1 MKKIVI
7 YLSMI
12 LMIFL
17 LVGCN
22 QNNKPTDIKLDI
34 GESTKFSK
42 EEIDNAV
49 DCLKRN
55 FDFEA
60 CTLTKIYY
68 NEEISNTAVENYL
81 QFGNG
86 SVNKVKAENVIVLLS
101 ERKTDKALLV
111 KQHEE
116 MLSIIKNKDLDK
128 IDEYIE
134 KHIVAPAK
142 EWSKLI
148 NDNEEIRRYLK

>member
-12 LMIFL
+12 LMIFS

-22 QNNKPTDIKLDI
+22 QNNKPTNIKVDI

-49 DCLKRN
+49 DCLKRS

-68 NEEISNTAVENYL
+68 NEEISNTAVEDYL

-101 ERKTDKALLV
+101 DFDVDNSGNNPVLNSGETYTNYNWILIRDDKNSDWKV
-111 KQHEE
+111 
-116 MLSIIKNKDLDK
+116 DD
-128 IDEYIE
+128 
-134 KHIVAPAK
+134 
-142 EWSKLI
+142 WGF
-148 NDNEEIRRYLK
+148 

>member
-22 QNNKPTDIKLDI
+22 QNNKPTNIKVDI

-49 DCLKRN
+49 DCLKRS

-68 NEEISNTAVENYL
+68 NEEISNTAVEDYL

-101 ERKTDKALLV
+101 DFDVDNSGDNPVLNPGESYTNYNWILIRDDKNSDWKV
-111 KQHEE
+111 
-116 MLSIIKNKDLDK
+116 DDCGF
-128 IDEYIE
+128 
-134 KHIVAPAK
+134 
-142 EWSKLI
+142 
-148 NDNEEIRRYLK
+148 

>member
-12 LMIFL
+12 LMIFS

-22 QNNKPTDIKLDI
+22 QNNKPTNIKLDI

-49 DCLKRN
+49 DCLKRS

-68 NEEISNTAVENYL
+68 NEEISNTAVEDYL

-101 ERKTDKALLV
+101 DFDVDNSGNNPVLNPGETYTNYNWILIRDDKNSDWKV
-111 KQHEE
+111 
-116 MLSIIKNKDLDK
+116 DDCGF
-128 IDEYIE
+128 
-134 KHIVAPAK
+134 
-142 EWSKLI
+142 
-148 NDNEEIRRYLK
+148 

>member
-12 LMIFL
+12 LMIFS

-22 QNNKPTDIKLDI
+22 QNNKSTNIKLDI

-49 DCLKRN
+49 DCLKRS

-68 NEEISNTAVENYL
+68 NEEISNTAVEDYL

-101 ERKTDKALLV
+101 DFDVDNSGDNPVLNPGETYTNYNWILIRDDKNSDWKV
-111 KQHEE
+111 
-116 MLSIIKNKDLDK
+116 DD
-128 IDEYIE
+128 
-134 KHIVAPAK
+134 
-142 EWSKLI
+142 
-148 NDNEEIRRYLK
+148 RGF

>member
-49 DCLKRN
+49 DCLKRS

-68 NEEISNTAVENYL
+68 NEEISNTAVEDYL

-101 ERKTDKALLV
+101 DFDVDNSGNNPVLNPGETYTNYNWILIRDDKNSDWKV
-111 KQHEE
+111 
-116 MLSIIKNKDLDK
+116 DDCGF
-128 IDEYIE
+128 
-134 KHIVAPAK
+134 
-142 EWSKLI
+142 
-148 NDNEEIRRYLK
+148 

>member
-49 DCLKRN
+49 DCLKRS

-68 NEEISNTAVENYL
+68 NEEISNTAVEDYL

-86 SVNKVKAENVIVLLS
+86 SVNKVKDENVIVLLS
-101 ERKTDKALLV
+101 DFDVDNSGDNPVLNPGESYTNYNWILIRDDKNSDWKV
-111 KQHEE
+111 
-116 MLSIIKNKDLDK
+116 DDCGF
-128 IDEYIE
+128 
-134 KHIVAPAK
+134 
-142 EWSKLI
+142 
-148 NDNEEIRRYLK
+148 

>member
-68 NEEISNTAVENYL
+68 NEEISNTAVEDYL

-101 ERKTDKALLV
+101 DFDVDNSGNNPVLNPGETYTNYNWILIRDDKNSDWKV
-111 KQHEE
+111 
-116 MLSIIKNKDLDK
+116 DDCGF
-128 IDEYIE
+128 
-134 KHIVAPAK
+134 
-142 EWSKLI
+142 
-148 NDNEEIRRYLK
+148 

>member
-1 MKKIVI
+1 MKKIFT

-12 LMIFL
+12 LMIFS

-22 QNNKPTDIKLDI
+22 QNNKPTNINVDI

-49 DCLKRN
+49 DCLKRS

-68 NEEISNTAVENYL
+68 NEEISNTAVEDYL

-86 SVNKVKAENVIVLLS
+86 SVNKVKDENVIVLLS
-101 ERKTDKALLV
+101 DFDVDNSGDNPVLNPGETYTNYNWILIRDDKNSDWKV
-111 KQHEE
+111 
-116 MLSIIKNKDLDK
+116 DDCGF
-128 IDEYIE
+128 
-134 KHIVAPAK
+134 
-142 EWSKLI
+142 
-148 NDNEEIRRYLK
+148 

>member
-12 LMIFL
+12 LMIFS

-22 QNNKPTDIKLDI
+22 QNNKPTNIKIDI

-49 DCLKRN
+49 DCLKRS

-68 NEEISNTAVENYL
+68 NEEISNTAVEDYL

-86 SVNKVKAENVIVLLS
+86 SVNKVKDENVIVLLS
-101 ERKTDKALLV
+101 DFDVDNSGDNPVLNPGETYTNYNWILIRDDKNSDWKV
-111 KQHEE
+111 
-116 MLSIIKNKDLDK
+116 DDCGF
-128 IDEYIE
+128 
-134 KHIVAPAK
+134 
-142 EWSKLI
+142 
-148 NDNEEIRRYLK
+148 

>member
-12 LMIFL
+12 LMIFS

-22 QNNKPTDIKLDI
+22 QNNKPTNIKIDI

-49 DCLKRN
+49 DCLKRS

-68 NEEISNTAVENYL
+68 NEEISNTAVEDYL

-101 ERKTDKALLV
+101 DFDVDNSGNNPVLNPGETYTNYNWILIRDDKNSDWKV
-111 KQHEE
+111 
-116 MLSIIKNKDLDK
+116 DDCGF
-128 IDEYIE
+128 
-134 KHIVAPAK
+134 
-142 EWSKLI
+142 
-148 NDNEEIRRYLK
+148 

>member
-12 LMIFL
+12 LMIFS

-22 QNNKPTDIKLDI
+22 QNNKPTNIKLDI

-49 DCLKRN
+49 DCLKRS

-68 NEEISNTAVENYL
+68 NEEISNTAVEDYL

-101 ERKTDKALLV
+101 DFDVDNSGNNPVLNPGETYTNYNWILIRDDKNSDWKV
-111 KQHEE
+111 
-116 MLSIIKNKDLDK
+116 DDC
-128 IDEYIE
+128 
-134 KHIVAPAK
+134 VC
-142 EWSKLI
+142 
-148 NDNEEIRRYLK
+148 

>member
-22 QNNKPTDIKLDI
+22 QNNKPTNIKVDI

-49 DCLKRN
+49 DCLKRS

-68 NEEISNTAVENYL
+68 NEEISNTAVEDYL

-101 ERKTDKALLV
+101 DFDVDNSGNNPVLNPGETYTNYNWILIRDDKNSDWKV
-111 KQHEE
+111 
-116 MLSIIKNKDLDK
+116 DDCGF
-128 IDEYIE
+128 
-134 KHIVAPAK
+134 
-142 EWSKLI
+142 
-148 NDNEEIRRYLK
+148 

>member
-49 DCLKRN
+49 DCLKRS

-68 NEEISNTAVENYL
+68 NEEISNTAVEDYL

-101 ERKTDKALLV
+101 DFDVDNSGDNPVLNPGETYTNYNWILIRDG
-111 KQHEE
+111 
-116 MLSIIKNKDLDK
+116 KNSDWKVDDCGF
-128 IDEYIE
+128 
-134 KHIVAPAK
+134 
-142 EWSKLI
+142 
-148 NDNEEIRRYLK
+148 

>member
-12 LMIFL
+12 LMIFS

-22 QNNKPTDIKLDI
+22 QNNKPTNINVDI

-101 ERKTDKALLV
+101 DFDVDNSGNNPVLNPGETYTNYNWILIRDDKNSDWKV
-111 KQHEE
+111 
-116 MLSIIKNKDLDK
+116 DDCGF
-128 IDEYIE
+128 
-134 KHIVAPAK
+134 
-142 EWSKLI
+142 
-148 NDNEEIRRYLK
+148 

>member
-12 LMIFL
+12 LMIFS

-22 QNNKPTDIKLDI
+22 QNNKSTNIKLDI

-49 DCLKRN
+49 DCLKRS

-68 NEEISNTAVENYL
+68 NEEISNTAVEDYL

-101 ERKTDKALLV
+101 DFDVDNSGDNPVLNPGETYTNYNWILIRDDKSSDWKV
-111 KQHEE
+111 
-116 MLSIIKNKDLDK
+116 DDCGF
-128 IDEYIE
+128 
-134 KHIVAPAK
+134 
-142 EWSKLI
+142 
-148 NDNEEIRRYLK
+148 

>member
-12 LMIFL
+12 LMIFS

-22 QNNKPTDIKLDI
+22 QNNKPTDIKVDI
-34 GESTKFSK
+34 GEYTKFSK

-49 DCLKRN
+49 DCLKRS

-68 NEEISNTAVENYL
+68 NEEISNTAVEDYL

-101 ERKTDKALLV
+101 DFDVDNSGDNPVLNPGETYTNYNWILIRDDKNSNWKV
-111 KQHEE
+111 
-116 MLSIIKNKDLDK
+116 DD
-128 IDEYIE
+128 
-134 KHIVAPAK
+134 
-142 EWSKLI
+142 WGF
-148 NDNEEIRRYLK
+148 

>member
-12 LMIFL
+12 LIIFS

-22 QNNKPTDIKLDI
+22 QNNESIDIKVDI
-34 GESTKFSK
+34 GESTKFSE
-42 EEIDNAV
+42 EEINKAV
-49 DCLKRN
+49 DCLKRS

-86 SVNKVKAENVIVLLS
+86 SENKVKTENVIVLLS
-101 ERKTDKALLV
+101 DFDVDNSDNNPVLNTGETYTNYNWILIRDDKNSNWKV
-111 KQHEE
+111 
-116 MLSIIKNKDLDK
+116 DD
-128 IDEYIE
+128 
-134 KHIVAPAK
+134 
-142 EWSKLI
+142 WGF
-148 NDNEEIRRYLK
+148 

>member
-1 MKKIVI
+1 MKKIAI

-22 QNNKPTDIKLDI
+22 QNNKLTNIKIDI

-49 DCLKRN
+49 DCLKRS

-68 NEEISNTAVENYL
+68 NEEISNTAVEDYL

-101 ERKTDKALLV
+101 DFDVDNSGNNPVLNPGETYTNYNWILIRDDKNSDWKV
-111 KQHEE
+111 
-116 MLSIIKNKDLDK
+116 DDCGF
-128 IDEYIE
+128 
-134 KHIVAPAK
+134 
-142 EWSKLI
+142 
-148 NDNEEIRRYLK
+148 

>member
-22 QNNKPTDIKLDI
+22 QNNKSTNIKLDI

-49 DCLKRN
+49 DCLKRS

-68 NEEISNTAVENYL
+68 NEEISNTAVEDYL

-101 ERKTDKALLV
+101 DFDVDNSGDNPVLNPGETYTNYNWILIRDDKNSDWKV
-111 KQHEE
+111 
-116 MLSIIKNKDLDK
+116 DDCGF
-128 IDEYIE
+128 
-134 KHIVAPAK
+134 
-142 EWSKLI
+142 
-148 NDNEEIRRYLK
+148 

>member
-1 MKKIVI
+1 MKKIAI

-12 LMIFL
+12 LIIFSL
-17 LVGCN
+17 AGCN
-22 QNNKPTDIKLDI
+22 QNNESSDINVDI

-42 EEIDNAV
+42 EEINNAV
-49 DCLKRN
+49 DCLKIS

-68 NEEISNTAVENYL
+68 NEEISNTAVEDYL

-101 ERKTDKALLV
+101 DFDVDNSGNNPVLNPGETYTNYNWILIRDDKNSNWKV
-111 KQHEE
+111 
-116 MLSIIKNKDLDK
+116 DD
-128 IDEYIE
+128 
-134 KHIVAPAK
+134 
-142 EWSKLI
+142 WGF
-148 NDNEEIRRYLK
+148 

>member
-12 LMIFL
+12 LMIFS

-22 QNNKPTDIKLDI
+22 QNNKSTNIKLDI

-49 DCLKRN
+49 DCLKRS

-68 NEEISNTAVENYL
+68 NEEISNTAVEDYL

-86 SVNKVKAENVIVLLS
+86 SVNKVKAENVIILLS
-101 ERKTDKALLV
+101 DFDVDNSGDNPVLNPGETYTNYNWILIRDDKNSDWKV
-111 KQHEE
+111 
-116 MLSIIKNKDLDK
+116 DDCGF
-128 IDEYIE
+128 
-134 KHIVAPAK
+134 
-142 EWSKLI
+142 
-148 NDNEEIRRYLK
+148 

>member
-12 LMIFL
+12 LMIFS
-17 LVGCN
+17 LVGCD
-22 QNNKPTDIKLDI
+22 QNNKSTNIKLDI

-49 DCLKRN
+49 DCLKRS

-68 NEEISNTAVENYL
+68 NEEISNTAVEDYL

-101 ERKTDKALLV
+101 DFDVDNSGDNPVLNPGETYTNYNWILIRDDKNSDWKV
-111 KQHEE
+111 
-116 MLSIIKNKDLDK
+116 DDCGF
-128 IDEYIE
+128 
-134 KHIVAPAK
+134 
-142 EWSKLI
+142 
-148 NDNEEIRRYLK
+148 

>member
-1 MKKIVI
+1 MKKIFT

-12 LMIFL
+12 LMIFS

-22 QNNKPTDIKLDI
+22 QNNKPTNIKIDI

-49 DCLKRN
+49 DCLKRS

-68 NEEISNTAVENYL
+68 NEEISNTAVEDYL

-101 ERKTDKALLV
+101 DFDVDNSGDNPVLNPGESYTNYNWILIRDDKNSVGKLTTV
-111 KQHEE
+111 DF
-116 MLSIIKNKDLDK
+116 NKLDLQQ
-128 IDEYIE
+128 
-134 KHIVAPAK
+134 
-142 EWSKLI
+142 
-148 NDNEEIRRYLK
+148 

>member
-12 LMIFL
+12 LMIFS

-22 QNNKPTDIKLDI
+22 QNNKSTNIKLDI

-49 DCLKRN
+49 DCLKRS

-68 NEEISNTAVENYL
+68 NEEISNTAIEDYL

-101 ERKTDKALLV
+101 DFDVDNSGDNPVLNPGETYTNYNWILIRDDKNSDWKV
-111 KQHEE
+111 
-116 MLSIIKNKDLDK
+116 DDCGF
-128 IDEYIE
+128 
-134 KHIVAPAK
+134 
-142 EWSKLI
+142 
-148 NDNEEIRRYLK
+148 

>member
-12 LMIFL
+12 LMIFS

-22 QNNKPTDIKLDI
+22 QNNKPTNINVDI

-49 DCLKRN
+49 DCLKRS

-68 NEEISNTAVENYL
+68 NEEISNTAVEDYL

-86 SVNKVKAENVIVLLS
+86 SVNKVKDENVIVLLS
-101 ERKTDKALLV
+101 DFDVDNSGDNPVLNPGETYTNYNWILIRDDKNSDWKV
-111 KQHEE
+111 
-116 MLSIIKNKDLDK
+116 DDCGF
-128 IDEYIE
+128 
-134 KHIVAPAK
+134 
-142 EWSKLI
+142 
-148 NDNEEIRRYLK
+148 

>member
-1 MKKIVI
+1 MKKIAI

-12 LMIFL
+12 LIIFSL
-17 LVGCN
+17 AGCN
-22 QNNKPTDIKLDI
+22 QNNESSDINVDI

-49 DCLKRN
+49 DCLKRS

-68 NEEISNTAVENYL
+68 NEEISNTAVEDYL

-101 ERKTDKALLV
+101 DFDVDNSGNNPVLNPGETYTNYNWILIRDDKNSDWKV
-111 KQHEE
+111 
-116 MLSIIKNKDLDK
+116 DDCGF
-128 IDEYIE
+128 
-134 KHIVAPAK
+134 
-142 EWSKLI
+142 
-148 NDNEEIRRYLK
+148 

>member
-49 DCLKRN
+49 DCLKRS

-68 NEEISNTAVENYL
+68 NEEISNTAVEDYL

-101 ERKTDKALLV
+101 DFDVDNSGDNPVLNPGESYTNYNWILIKDDKNSDWKV
-111 KQHEE
+111 
-116 MLSIIKNKDLDK
+116 DDCGF
-128 IDEYIE
+128 
-134 KHIVAPAK
+134 
-142 EWSKLI
+142 
-148 NDNEEIRRYLK
+148 

>member
-1 MKKIVI
+1 MKKIFT

-12 LMIFL
+12 LMIFS

-22 QNNKPTDIKLDI
+22 QNNKPTNIKIDI

-49 DCLKRN
+49 DCLKRS

-68 NEEISNTAVENYL
+68 NEEISNTAVEDYL

-101 ERKTDKALLV
+101 DFDVDNSGNNPVLNPGETYTNYNWILIRDDKNSDWKV
-111 KQHEE
+111 
-116 MLSIIKNKDLDK
+116 DDCGF
-128 IDEYIE
+128 
-134 KHIVAPAK
+134 
-142 EWSKLI
+142 
-148 NDNEEIRRYLK
+148 

>member
-12 LMIFL
+12 LMIFS

-22 QNNKPTDIKLDI
+22 QNNKPTNIKVDI

-49 DCLKRN
+49 DCLKRS

-68 NEEISNTAVENYL
+68 NEEISNTAVEDYL

-101 ERKTDKALLV
+101 DFDVDNSGDNPVLNPGETYTNYNWILIRDDKNSNWKV
-111 KQHEE
+111 
-116 MLSIIKNKDLDK
+116 DDCGF
-128 IDEYIE
+128 
-134 KHIVAPAK
+134 
-142 EWSKLI
+142 
-148 NDNEEIRRYLK
+148 

>member
-49 DCLKRN
+49 DCLKRS

-68 NEEISNTAVENYL
+68 NEEISNTAVEDYL

-101 ERKTDKALLV
+101 DFDVDNSGDNHVLNPGETYTNYNWILIRDDKNSDWKV
-111 KQHEE
+111 
-116 MLSIIKNKDLDK
+116 DDCGF
-128 IDEYIE
+128 
-134 KHIVAPAK
+134 
-142 EWSKLI
+142 
-148 NDNEEIRRYLK
+148 

>member
-12 LMIFL
+12 LMIFS

-49 DCLKRN
+49 DCLKRS

-68 NEEISNTAVENYL
+68 NEEISNTAVEDYL

-86 SVNKVKAENVIVLLS
+86 SVNKVKDENVIVLLS
-101 ERKTDKALLV
+101 DFDVDNSGDNPVLNPGESYTNYNWILIRDDKNSDWKV
-111 KQHEE
+111 
-116 MLSIIKNKDLDK
+116 DDCGF
-128 IDEYIE
+128 
-134 KHIVAPAK
+134 
-142 EWSKLI
+142 
-148 NDNEEIRRYLK
+148 

>member
-1 MKKIVI
+1 MKKIFT

-12 LMIFL
+12 LMIFS

-22 QNNKPTDIKLDI
+22 QNNKPTNIKIDI

-49 DCLKRN
+49 DCLKRS

-68 NEEISNTAVENYL
+68 NEEISNTAVEGYL

-86 SVNKVKAENVIVLLS
+86 SVNKVKAENVTVLLS
-101 ERKTDKALLV
+101 DFDVDNSGDNPVLNPGETYTNYNWILIRDDKNSDWKV
-111 KQHEE
+111 
-116 MLSIIKNKDLDK
+116 DDCGF
-128 IDEYIE
+128 
-134 KHIVAPAK
+134 
-142 EWSKLI
+142 
-148 NDNEEIRRYLK
+148 

>member
-22 QNNKPTDIKLDI
+22 QNNKLTNIKIDI

-49 DCLKRN
+49 DCLKRS

-68 NEEISNTAVENYL
+68 NEEISNTAVEDYL

-101 ERKTDKALLV
+101 DFDVDNSGDNPVLNPGESYTNYNWILIRDDKNSDWKV
-111 KQHEE
+111 
-116 MLSIIKNKDLDK
+116 DDCGF
-128 IDEYIE
+128 
-134 KHIVAPAK
+134 
-142 EWSKLI
+142 
-148 NDNEEIRRYLK
+148 

>member
-12 LMIFL
+12 LMIFS

-22 QNNKPTDIKLDI
+22 QNNESSDINVDI

-49 DCLKRN
+49 DCLKRS

-68 NEEISNTAVENYL
+68 NEEISNTAVEDYL

-101 ERKTDKALLV
+101 DFDVDNSGNNPVLNPGETYTNYNWILIRDDKNSDWKV
-111 KQHEE
+111 
-116 MLSIIKNKDLDK
+116 DDCGF
-128 IDEYIE
+128 
-134 KHIVAPAK
+134 
-142 EWSKLI
+142 
-148 NDNEEIRRYLK
+148 